1 MISSKDLI
9 ATMNVEVFHERCD
22 CFGQLKIAELG
33 AYMLRLAGLHADILN
48 VGIDKL
54 QAHQMTWVLT
64 KFMLNIT
71 ELPQKNQKISFKTW
85 VRAINKFG
93 TERCFAVYDDT
104 GKVLATACSNWVVL
118 DVETRRPKFLSAIL
132 DSEITTAK
140 ADIEIPVVGKLNFQA
155 CDLSLSDTLKV
166 KNSDI
171 DINTHLY
178 SMKYLE
184 YVLNLFPISEFSKA
198 KHITMNFLA
207 EVHLGEEVKI
217 YSATSGNVASFEMQ
231 TSESEKS
238 VFRAS
243 VEL

>member
-1 MISSKDLI
+1 MI
-9 ATMNVEVFHERCD
+9 
-22 CFGQLKIAELG
+22 
-33 AYMLRLAGLHADILN
+33 
-48 VGIDKL
+48 
-54 QAHQMTWVLT
+54 
-64 KFMLNIT
+64 
-71 ELPQKNQKISFKTW
+71 NQKISFKTW